1 MRIFIIGSPANTN
14 NKQNEDFATFC
25 FEIGKGLASKKID
38 LVLCSP
44 YNDSADYHV
53 IEGIKSSTEKKLSLH
68 LYYPKTDKLE
78 KQWNSKL
85 NGLDGFIKVSKF
97 RQESHLVD
105 DPQSITYSWLFC
117 QLQGITNSDFVIV
130 IGGKLSGSSNLLL
143 RLADAQEKTIIP
155 IKRFGGVG
163 ELFYEKKKYQL
174 SDKFG
179 YNYSEEL
186 FSNLTPESL
195 INTLINKPIDIASI
209 NIQNF
214 HNEKLTFFISYSRE
228 KPAKAD
234 LIETILR
241 RRNYT
246 VLRDENNI
254 AASQDIPNAIKENIL
269 KSDIFI
275 ALWCKEYAC
284 SPWCYDELSIAL
296 ESHTKEGKSLWIFRT
311 DKTRIVHPKARK
323 LLWFDV
329 ENRAQIEGKILSL
342 LGK

>member
-1 MRIFIIGSPANTN
+1 MRIFIIGSPADANSQ
-14 NKQNEDFATFC
+14 QNDGFTSFC
-25 FEIGKGLASKKID
+25 FELGKELASKNIE

-44 YNDSADYHV
+44 FKDSADYYV
-53 IEGIKSSTEKKLSLH
+53 MEGIKSSVNKKLSLQ
-68 LYYPKTDKLE
+68 LYYPKTDELE
-78 KQWNSKL
+78 KLWNSL
-85 NGLDGFIKVSKF
+85 LQGLEDSIKVTKF
-97 RQESHLVD
+97 RQESPLV
-105 DPQSITYSWLFC
+105 QERESVSYSWLFC
-117 QLQGITNSDFVIV
+117 QLQGIANSDFAIV

-155 IKRFGGVG
+155 IKKFGGVG

-186 FSNLTPESL
+186 FGNLTPDSL
-195 INTLINKPIDIASI
+195 VDKLINKPKDTELV
-209 NIQNF
+209 NIQNSN
-214 HNEKLTFFISYSRE
+214 NEKLTFFISYSRE

-241 RRNYT
+241 RRNFT
-246 VLRDENNI
+246 VIRDENNI

-296 ESHTKEGKSLWIFRT
+296 DSHTKEGKSLWIFRT

-329 ENRAQIEGKILSL
+329 ENREQIEGKILSL